1 MNEGDRVHWADIYT
15 FGGFE
20 DYNVCMYSGTL
31 GKRQGNGFLCTP
43 DTGNER
49 WVDDS
54 LVQPTMEAARE
65 RAVTNAPEVI
75 EDTRPTFGIGPDTRM
90 TVGAVLQNKKKR
102 KPRRRVSMA
111 DVAESLGLTRV
122 RGALGGVYYE

>member
-1 MNEGDRVHWADIYT
+1 MKVCEVCGDEI
-15 FGGFE
+15 
-20 DYNVCMYSGTL
+20 
-31 GKRQGNGFLCTP
+31 
-43 DTGNER
+43 DTRDGENR
-49 WVDDS
+49 CNKAS
-54 LVQPTMEAARE
+54 CQ
-65 RAVTNAPEVI
+65 NAPEVI